1 MATRTITTR
10 IALDGERDFKA
21 QMAQVNGELRNLKSE
36 MTLVDATFKG
46 QANTTEALTAK
57 QKVLQGSVEQQREKV
72 RALTQA
78 VEDATQAY
86 GDNDK
91 RTDGYRQSLS
101 RALAEL
107 INLNRELEDNERYLD
122 EASKSADGC
131 AESIDEYGKAVKE
144 AGDADPL
151 SEIKKL
157 TEGFGNLKS
166 MLTGGAVVG
175 GIKAVGDA
183 IMGVVEDTAEYRKI
197 MGTLEISSE
206 RAGYTAQQTTDI
218 YRTLQSVLGDTQT
231 AATTTANLQAIGLAQ
246 EDLITVTNAA
256 IGAWATYGDSIPI
269 DGLSESINETIQ
281 AGQVTGTF
289 ADVLNWAGTSE
300 DDFNAKLEAANS
312 TTERANIVL
321 QELKSQGL
329 DQAGKAWQDTNE
341 DVVALNEA
349 TERWDSAMA
358 QLGETLT
365 PAAAAIKTFGADA
378 ILWLADAIQTVMD
391 KWEAFVAEMRDPANT
406 QDPAQITGGTWGGS
420 TTNLASIEDLR
431 RARGDDTW
439 QRKRR
444 GVNGTYAMGL
454 DRVPWDGFVAEL
466 HKDETVLT
474 ASEAAVWREL
484 QRRGS
489 QTQQGALTAQEYRGG
504 LAAAV
509 NAINSGRD
517 IGTGQELRITLVT
530 RDGRAMAE
538 WLIDDIRQLNKS
550 NPEVVSDF

>member
-10 IALDGERDFKA
+10 IALDGEKAFKD

-36 MTLVDATFKG
+36 MTLVDATFKD

-57 QKVLQGSVEQQREKV
+57 HKVLQGSVEQQRERV

-91 RTDGYRQSLS
+91 RTDGYRQSLN
-101 RALAEL
+101 RAKAEL
-107 INLNRELEDNERYLD
+107 INLNQELEDNERYLD
-122 EASKSADGC
+122 EARKSADGC
-131 AESIDEYGKAVKE
+131 AESIDEYGKAVR
-144 AGDADPL
+144 DADSNKDPL
-151 SEIKKL
+151 GNL
-157 TEGFGNLKS
+157 MAGFGNLKG
-166 MLTGGAVVG
+166 LLAGGAVVG

-183 IMGVVEDTAEYRKI
+183 IMSVVEDTAEYRKI

-206 RAGYTAQQTTDI
+206 RAGYSAQQTADI
-218 YRTLQSVLGDTQT
+218 YRTLQGVLGDTQT

-246 EDLITVTNAA
+246 EDLVTVTNAA

-281 AGQVTGTF
+281 AGKVTGTF

-300 DDFNAKLEAANS
+300 DDFNAKLEAANG

-329 DQAGKAWQDTNE
+329 DQAGKAWQDANE

-365 PAAAAIKTFGADA
+365 PAATAIKNFGADA
-378 ILWLADAIQTVMD
+378 ILWLADQIQAVIEWWNSLVSVMND
-391 KWEAFVAEMRDPANT
+391 PEKGQMVGMGAGAVGTGQRAGQSVAREMH
-406 QDPAQITGGTWGGS
+406 
-420 TTNLASIEDLR
+420 
-431 RARGDDTW
+431 GDEIMEY
-439 QRKRR
+439 KRR
-444 GVNGTYAMGL
+444 GLINGTYAMGL

-509 NAINSGRD
+509 NAINSGRE

>member
-10 IALDGERDFKA
+10 IAMDGEKAFKD

-36 MTLVDATFKG
+36 MGLVDATFKG
-46 QANTTEALTAK
+46 QANSAEALTAK
-57 QKVLQGSVEQQREKV
+57 HKVLQSTVEQQRERV
-72 RALTQA
+72 RALERA

-91 RTDGYRQSLS
+91 RTDGYRQSLN
-101 RALAEL
+101 RAKAEL
-107 INLNRELEDNERYLD
+107 ISLDRELQDNERYLD
-122 EASKSADGC
+122 EAAKSADGC
-131 AESIDEYGKAVKE
+131 AESIDEYGKAVR
-144 AGDADPL
+144 DADSNKDPL
-151 SEIKKL
+151 GNILGSL
-157 TEGFGNLKS
+157 GNLKG
-166 MLTGGAVVG
+166 MLAGGAVVG

-183 IMGVVEDTAEYRKI
+183 IMSVVEDTAEYRKI
-197 MGTLEISSE
+197 MGTLEVSSE
-206 RAGYTAQQTTDI
+206 RAGYTAQQTADI
-218 YRTLQSVLGDTQT
+218 YRTLQGVLGDTQT

-281 AGQVTGTF
+281 AGKVTGTF

-300 DDFNAKLEAANS
+300 DDFNAKLEAANG

-329 DQAGKAWQDTNE
+329 DQAGKAWQDANE
-341 DVVALNEA
+341 DVVSLNEA
-349 TERWDSAMA
+349 TERWDGAMA

-365 PAAAAIKTFGADA
+365 PAATAIKNFGADA
-378 ILWLADAIQTVMD
+378 ILWLADQIQAVIEWWNSLVSVMND
-391 KWEAFVAEMRDPANT
+391 PEKGQMVGMGAGAVGTGQRAGQSVAREMR
-406 QDPAQITGGTWGGS
+406 
-420 TTNLASIEDLR
+420 
-431 RARGDDTW
+431 GDEIMEY
-439 QRKRR
+439 KRR
-444 GVNGTYAMGL
+444 GLINGTYAMGL

-517 IGTGQELRITLVT
+517 TGAGQELRITLVT

>member
-36 MTLVDATFKG
+36 MALVDATFKG

-57 QKVLQGSVEQQREKV
+57 HKVLQGSVEQQREKV

-91 RTDGYRQSLS
+91 RTDGYRQSLN
-101 RALAEL
+101 RAKAEL
-107 INLNRELEDNERYLD
+107 ADLNRELQDNERYLD
-122 EASKSADGC
+122 EARKSADGC
-131 AESIDEYGKAVKE
+131 AESIDEYGKAVR
-144 AGDADPL
+144 DADSNKDPL
-151 SEIKKL
+151 GNL
-157 TEGFGNLKS
+157 MAGFGSLKGV
-166 MLTGGAVVG
+166 LTGGAVVG

-183 IMGVVEDTAEYRKI
+183 IMSVVEDTAEYRKI

-206 RAGYTAQQTTDI
+206 RAGYSAQQTADI
-218 YRTLQSVLGDTQT
+218 YRTLQGVLGDTQT

-281 AGQVTGTF
+281 AGKVTGTF

-300 DDFNAKLEAANS
+300 DDFNAKLEAANG

-329 DQAGKAWQDTNE
+329 DQAGKAWQDANE

-349 TERWDSAMA
+349 TERWDGAMA

-365 PAAAAIKTFGADA
+365 PAATAIKNFGADA
-378 ILWLADAIQTVMD
+378 ILWLADQIQAVIEWWNSLVSVMND
-391 KWEAFVAEMRDPANT
+391 PEKGQMVGMGAGAVGTGQRAGQSVAREMH
-406 QDPAQITGGTWGGS
+406 
-420 TTNLASIEDLR
+420 
-431 RARGDDTW
+431 GDEIMEY
-439 QRKRR
+439 KRR
-444 GVNGTYAMGL
+444 GLINGTYAMGL

>member
-10 IALDGERDFKA
+10 IALDGEKAFKD
-21 QMAQVNGELRNLKSE
+21 QMAQVNSELRNLKSE

-57 QKVLQGSVEQQREKV
+57 HKVLQGSVEQQREKV

-91 RTDGYRQSLS
+91 RTDGYRQSLN
-101 RALAEL
+101 RAKAEL
-107 INLNRELEDNERYLD
+107 ADLNRELQDNERYLD

-131 AESIDEYGKAVKE
+131 AESIDEYGKAVR
-144 AGDADPL
+144 DADSSKDPL
-151 SEIKKL
+151 GNL
-157 TEGFGNLKS
+157 MAGFGNLKG
-166 MLTGGAVVG
+166 MLAGGAVVG

-183 IMGVVEDTAEYRKI
+183 IMSVVEDTAEYRKI

-206 RAGYTAQQTTDI
+206 RAGYSAQQTADI
-218 YRTLQSVLGDTQT
+218 YRTLQGVLGDTQT

-246 EDLITVTNAA
+246 EDLVTITEAA

-281 AGQVTGTF
+281 AGKVTGTF

-300 DDFNAKLEAANS
+300 DDFNAKLEAANG

-329 DQAGKAWQDTNE
+329 DQAGKAWQDANE

-349 TERWDSAMA
+349 TERWDGAMA

-365 PAAAAIKTFGADA
+365 PAATAIKSFGADA
-378 ILWLADAIQTVMD
+378 ILWLADQIQTVFDWWNSLVSVMN
-391 KWEAFVAEMRDPANT
+391 DPEKGQVVGMGAGAAGT
-406 QDPAQITGGTWGGS
+406 AQRVGKGLSRQQI
-420 TTNLASIEDLR
+420 
-431 RARGDDTW
+431 GDETW

-454 DRVPWDGFVAEL
+454 ERVPWDGFVAEV
-466 HKDETVLT
+466 HKDEAILT

>member
-10 IALDGERDFKA
+10 IALDGEKAFKD

-57 QKVLQGSVEQQREKV
+57 HKVLRGSVEQQRERV

-91 RTDGYRQSLS
+91 RTDGYRQSLN
-101 RALAEL
+101 RAKAEL
-107 INLNRELEDNERYLD
+107 ADLNRELQDNERYLD
-122 EASKSADGC
+122 EARKSADGC
-131 AESIDEYGKAVKE
+131 AESIDGYGKSVR
-144 AGDADPL
+144 DADSNKDPL
-151 SEIKKL
+151 GNL
-157 TEGFGNLKS
+157 MAGFGNLKG
-166 MLTGGAVVG
+166 MLAGGAVVG

-183 IMGVVEDTAEYRKI
+183 IMSVVEDTAEYRKI

-206 RAGYTAQQTTDI
+206 RAGYSAQQTADI
-218 YRTLQSVLGDTQT
+218 YRTLQGVLGDTQT

-281 AGQVTGTF
+281 AGKVTGTF

-300 DDFNAKLEAANS
+300 DDFNAKLEAANG

-329 DQAGKAWQDTNE
+329 DQAGKAWQDANE

-349 TERWDSAMA
+349 TERWDGAMA

-365 PAAAAIKTFGADA
+365 PAATAIKNFGADA
-378 ILWLADAIQTVMD
+378 IIWLADQIQAVIEWWNSLVSVMND
-391 KWEAFVAEMRDPANT
+391 PEKGQMVGMGAGAVGTGQRAGQSVAREMR
-406 QDPAQITGGTWGGS
+406 
-420 TTNLASIEDLR
+420 
-431 RARGDDTW
+431 GDEIMEY
-439 QRKRR
+439 KRR
-444 GVNGTYAMGL
+444 GLINGTYAMGL

-517 IGTGQELRITLVT
+517 IGAGQELRITLVT

>member
-10 IALDGERDFKA
+10 IALDGEKAFKD

-57 QKVLQGSVEQQREKV
+57 HKVLRGSVEQQRERV

-91 RTDGYRQSLS
+91 RTDGYRQSLN
-101 RALAEL
+101 RAKAEL

-122 EASKSADGC
+122 EARKSADGC
-131 AESIDEYGKAVKE
+131 AESIDEYGKAVR
-144 AGDADPL
+144 DADSNKDPL
-151 SEIKKL
+151 GNL
-157 TEGFGNLKS
+157 MAGFGNLKG
-166 MLTGGAVVG
+166 LLAGGAVVG

-183 IMGVVEDTAEYRKI
+183 IMSVVEDTAEYRKI

-206 RAGYTAQQTTDI
+206 RAGYSAQQTADI
-218 YRTLQSVLGDTQT
+218 YRTLQGVLGDTQT

-246 EDLITVTNAA
+246 EDLVTITEAA

-281 AGQVTGTF
+281 AGKVTGTF

-300 DDFNAKLEAANS
+300 DDFNVKLEAANG

-329 DQAGKAWQDTNE
+329 DQAGKAWQDANE

-349 TERWDSAMA
+349 TERWDGAMA

-365 PAAAAIKTFGADA
+365 PAAAAIKNFGADA
-378 ILWLADAIQTVMD
+378 ILWLADQLQAVFEWWERLMTVMNNPE
-391 KWEAFVAEMRDPANT
+391 KGQVVGMGAGAAGT
-406 QDPAQITGGTWGGS
+406 AQRVGEGLSRQQI
-420 TTNLASIEDLR
+420 
-431 RARGDDTW
+431 GDETW

-484 QRRGS
+484 QRRGG

-517 IGTGQELRITLVT
+517 TGTGQELRITLVT

>member
-10 IALDGERDFKA
+10 IALDGEKAFKD
-21 QMAQVNGELRNLKSE
+21 QMAQVNSELRNLKSE
-36 MTLVDATFKG
+36 MTLVDATFRG

-57 QKVLQGSVEQQREKV
+57 HKVLQGSVEQQREKV

-91 RTDGYRQSLS
+91 RTDGYRQSLN
-101 RALAEL
+101 RAKAEL
-107 INLNRELEDNERYLD
+107 ANLNRELEDNERYLD
-122 EASKSADGC
+122 EARKSADGC
-131 AESIDEYGKAVKE
+131 AESIDEYGKAVR
-144 AGDADPL
+144 DADSEKDPMGNILGGL
-151 SEIKKL
+151 SS
-157 TEGFGNLKS
+157 LKGV
-166 MLTGGAVVG
+166 LAGGAVVG

-183 IMGVVEDTAEYRKI
+183 IMSVVEDTAEYRKI

-206 RAGYTAQQTTDI
+206 RAGYSAQQTADI
-218 YRTLQSVLGDTQT
+218 YRTLQGVLGDTQT

-246 EDLITVTNAA
+246 EDLVTVTNAA

-281 AGQVTGTF
+281 AGKVTGTF

-300 DDFNAKLEAANS
+300 DDFNAKLEAANG

-329 DQAGKAWQDTNE
+329 DQAGKAWQDANE

-349 TERWDSAMA
+349 TERWDGAMA

-365 PAAAAIKTFGADA
+365 PAATAIKNFGADA
-378 ILWLADAIQTVMD
+378 ILWLADQIQAVIEWWNSLVSVMND
-391 KWEAFVAEMRDPANT
+391 PEKGQMVGMGAGAVGTGQRAGQSVAREMHGNE
-406 QDPAQITGGTWGGS
+406 IM
-420 TTNLASIEDLR
+420 EY
-431 RARGDDTW
+431 
-439 QRKRR
+439 KRR
-444 GVNGTYAMGL
+444 GLINGTYAMGL

>member
-1 MATRTITTR
+1 MATRKITTR
-10 IALDGERDFKA
+10 IALDGEKAFKD

-57 QKVLQGSVEQQREKV
+57 HKVLRGSVEQQRERV

-91 RTDGYRQSLS
+91 RTDGYRQSLN
-101 RALAEL
+101 RAKAEL

-122 EASKSADGC
+122 EARKSADGC
-131 AESIDEYGKAVKE
+131 AESIDEYGTAVR
-144 AGDADPL
+144 DADSNKDPL
-151 SEIKKL
+151 GNL
-157 TEGFGNLKS
+157 MAGFGNLKG
-166 MLTGGAVVG
+166 LLAGGAVVG

-183 IMGVVEDTAEYRKI
+183 IMSVVEDTAEYRKI

-206 RAGYTAQQTTDI
+206 RAGYSAQQTADI
-218 YRTLQSVLGDTQT
+218 YRTLQGVLGDTQT

-281 AGQVTGTF
+281 AGKVTGTF

-300 DDFNAKLEAANS
+300 DDFNAKLEDANG

-329 DQAGKAWQDTNE
+329 DQAGKAWQDANE

-349 TERWDSAMA
+349 TERWDGAMA

-365 PAAAAIKTFGADA
+365 PAAAAIKNFGADA
-378 ILWLADAIQTVMD
+378 ILWLADQLQVVFEWWERLVTVMN
-391 KWEAFVAEMRDPANT
+391 DPEKGQVVGMGAGAAGT
-406 QDPAQITGGTWGGS
+406 AQRVGEGLSRQQIGDETWH
-420 TTNLASIEDLR
+420 
-431 RARGDDTW
+431 
-439 QRKRR
+439 RKRR

-484 QRRGS
+484 QRRGG
-489 QTQQGALTAQEYRGG
+489 QTQHGALTAQEYRGG

-517 IGTGQELRITLVT
+517 TGTGQELRITLVT

-538 WLIDDIRQLNKS
+538 WLIDDIRRLNKS

>member
-10 IALDGERDFKA
+10 IALDGEKAFKD
-21 QMAQVNGELRNLKSE
+21 QMARVNGELRNLKSE

-57 QKVLQGSVEQQREKV
+57 HKVLQGSVEQQKEKV
-72 RALTQA
+72 RALRQA

-91 RTDGYRQSLS
+91 RTDGYRQSLN
-101 RALAEL
+101 RAKAEL
-107 INLNRELEDNERYLD
+107 ADLNRELQDNERYLD

-131 AESIDEYGKAVKE
+131 AESIDEYGKAVR
-144 AGDADPL
+144 DADSNKDPL
-151 SEIKKL
+151 GNILGSL
-157 TEGFGNLKS
+157 GNLKG
-166 MLTGGAVVG
+166 MLAGGAVVG

-183 IMGVVEDTAEYRKI
+183 IVSVVEDTAEYRKI

-206 RAGYTAQQTTDI
+206 RAGYSAQQTADI
-218 YRTLQSVLGDTQT
+218 YRTLQGVLGDTQT

-246 EDLITVTNAA
+246 EDLVTVTNAA

-281 AGQVTGTF
+281 AGKVTGTF

-300 DDFNAKLEAANS
+300 DDFNAKLEAANG

-329 DQAGKAWQDTNE
+329 DQAGKAWQDANE

-349 TERWDSAMA
+349 TERWDGAMA

-365 PAAAAIKTFGADA
+365 PAATAIKNFGADA
-378 ILWLADAIQTVMD
+378 ILWLADQIQAVIEWWNSLVSVMND
-391 KWEAFVAEMRDPANT
+391 PEKGQMVGMGAGAVGTGQRAGQSVAREMH
-406 QDPAQITGGTWGGS
+406 
-420 TTNLASIEDLR
+420 
-431 RARGDDTW
+431 GDEIMEY
-439 QRKRR
+439 KRR
-444 GVNGTYAMGL
+444 GLINGTYAMGL

-509 NAINSGRD
+509 NAINSGRE

>member
-57 QKVLQGSVEQQREKV
+57 HKVLQGSVEQQSERV

-91 RTDGYRQSLS
+91 RTDGYRQSLN
-101 RALAEL
+101 RAKAEL
-107 INLNRELEDNERYLD
+107 ADLNRELQDNERYLD

-131 AESIDEYGKAVKE
+131 AESIDEYGKAVR
-144 AGDADPL
+144 DADRNKDPL
-151 SEIKKL
+151 GNL
-157 TEGFGNLKS
+157 MAGFGNLKG
-166 MLTGGAVVG
+166 MLAGGAVVG

-183 IMGVVEDTAEYRKI
+183 IMSVVEDTAEYRKI

-206 RAGYTAQQTTDI
+206 RAGYSAQQTADI
-218 YRTLQSVLGDTQT
+218 YRTLQGVLGDTQT

-246 EDLITVTNAA
+246 EDLVTITEAA

-281 AGQVTGTF
+281 AGKVTGTF

-300 DDFNAKLEAANS
+300 DDFNAKLEAANG

-329 DQAGKAWQDTNE
+329 DQAGKAWQDANE

-349 TERWDSAMA
+349 TERWDGAMA

-365 PAAAAIKTFGADA
+365 PAAADIKNFGADS
-378 ILWLADAIQTVMD
+378 ILWLADQIQAVIEWWNSLVSVMND
-391 KWEAFVAEMRDPANT
+391 PEKGQMVGMGAGAVGTGQRAGQSVAREMR
-406 QDPAQITGGTWGGS
+406 
-420 TTNLASIEDLR
+420 
-431 RARGDDTW
+431 GDEIMEY
-439 QRKRR
+439 KRR
-444 GVNGTYAMGL
+444 GLINGTYAMGL

>member
-10 IALDGERDFKA
+10 IALDGEKAFKD

-46 QANTTEALTAK
+46 QANTTEALAAK
-57 QKVLQGSVEQQREKV
+57 HKVLRGSVEQQRERV

-91 RTDGYRQSLS
+91 RTDGYRQSLN
-101 RALAEL
+101 RAKAEL

-122 EASKSADGC
+122 EARKSADGC
-131 AESIDEYGKAVKE
+131 AESIDEYGKAVR
-144 AGDADPL
+144 DADSNKDPL
-151 SEIKKL
+151 GNL
-157 TEGFGNLKS
+157 MAGFGNLKG
-166 MLTGGAVVG
+166 LLAGGAVVG

-183 IMGVVEDTAEYRKI
+183 IMSVVEDTAEYRKI

-206 RAGYTAQQTTDI
+206 RAGYSAQQTADI
-218 YRTLQSVLGDTQT
+218 YRTLQGVLGDTQT

-246 EDLITVTNAA
+246 EDLVTVTNAA

-281 AGQVTGTF
+281 AGKVTGTF

-300 DDFNAKLEAANS
+300 DDFNAKLEAANG

-329 DQAGKAWQDTNE
+329 DQAGKAWQDANE

-349 TERWDSAMA
+349 TERWDGAMA

-365 PAAAAIKTFGADA
+365 PAAAAIKSFGADA
-378 ILWLADAIQTVMD
+378 ILWLADQLQAVFEWWERLVTVMN
-391 KWEAFVAEMRDPANT
+391 DPEKGQVVGMGAGAAGT
-406 QDPAQITGGTWGGS
+406 GQRVGEGLSRQQI
-420 TTNLASIEDLR
+420 
-431 RARGDDTW
+431 GDETW

-484 QRRGS
+484 QRRGG

-517 IGTGQELRITLVT
+517 TGTGQELRITLVT

>member
-10 IALDGERDFKA
+10 IALDGEKAFKD

-57 QKVLQGSVEQQREKV
+57 HKVLRGSVEQQRERV

-91 RTDGYRQSLS
+91 RTDGYRQSLN
-101 RALAEL
+101 RAKAEL

-122 EASKSADGC
+122 EARKSADGC
-131 AESIDEYGKAVKE
+131 AESIDEYGKAVR
-144 AGDADPL
+144 DADSNKDPL
-151 SEIKKL
+151 GNL
-157 TEGFGNLKS
+157 MAGFGSLKGV
-166 MLTGGAVVG
+166 LAGGAVVG

-183 IMGVVEDTAEYRKI
+183 IMSVVEDTAEYRKI

-206 RAGYTAQQTTDI
+206 RAGYSAQQTADI
-218 YRTLQSVLGDTQT
+218 YRTLQGVLGDTQT

-246 EDLITVTNAA
+246 EDLVTITEAA

-281 AGQVTGTF
+281 AGKVTGTF

-300 DDFNAKLEAANS
+300 DDFNAKLEAANG

-329 DQAGKAWQDTNE
+329 DQAGKAWQDANE
-341 DVVALNEA
+341 DVVALNKA
-349 TERWDSAMA
+349 TERWDGAMA

-365 PAAAAIKTFGADA
+365 PAAAAIKSFGADA
-378 ILWLADAIQTVMD
+378 ILWLADQIQAVFEWWERLVTVMN
-391 KWEAFVAEMRDPANT
+391 DPEKGQVVGMGAGAAGT
-406 QDPAQITGGTWGGS
+406 GQRVGGGLSRQQI
-420 TTNLASIEDLR
+420 
-431 RARGDDTW
+431 GDETW

-484 QRRGS
+484 QRRGG

-517 IGTGQELRITLVT
+517 TGTGQELRITLVT

>member
-10 IALDGERDFKA
+10 LELGGEKEFKR

-57 QKVLQGSVEQQREKV
+57 HKVLQGSVEQQREKV
-72 RALTQA
+72 RALRQA
-78 VEDATQAY
+78 LEDATQAY

-91 RTDGYRQSLS
+91 RTDGYRQSLN

-107 INLNRELEDNERYLD
+107 VNFNRELQDNERYLD
-122 EASKSADGC
+122 EARKSADGC
-131 AESIDEYGKAVKE
+131 AESIDGYGKAVR
-144 AGDADPL
+144 DADSSKDPL
-151 SEIKKL
+151 GNL
-157 TEGFGNLKS
+157 MAGFGNLKG
-166 MLTGGAVVG
+166 MLAGGAVVG

-183 IMGVVEDTAEYRKI
+183 IMSVVEDTAEYRKI

-206 RAGYTAQQTTDI
+206 RAGYSAQQTADI
-218 YRTLQSVLGDTQT
+218 YRTLQGVLGDTQT

-246 EDLITVTNAA
+246 EDLVTVTNAA

-281 AGQVTGTF
+281 AGKVTGTF

-300 DDFNAKLEAANS
+300 DDFNAKLEAANG

-329 DQAGKAWQDTNE
+329 DQAGKAWQDANE

-349 TERWDSAMA
+349 TERWDGAMA

-365 PAAAAIKTFGADA
+365 PAATAIKNFGADA
-378 ILWLADAIQTVMD
+378 ILWLADQIQAVIEWWNSLVSVMND
-391 KWEAFVAEMRDPANT
+391 PEKGQMVGMGAGAVGTGQRAGQSVAREMH
-406 QDPAQITGGTWGGS
+406 
-420 TTNLASIEDLR
+420 
-431 RARGDDTW
+431 GDEIMEY
-439 QRKRR
+439 KRR
-444 GVNGTYAMGL
+444 GLINGTYAMGL

-509 NAINSGRD
+509 NAINSGRE

>member
-10 IALDGERDFKA
+10 IALDGEKAFKN

-36 MTLVDATFKG
+36 MTLADATFKG
-46 QANTTEALTAK
+46 QANTTKALTDK
-57 QKVLQGSVEQQREKV
+57 HKVLQGSVEQQREKV

-91 RTDGYRQSLS
+91 RTDGYRQSLN
-101 RALAEL
+101 RAKAEL

-122 EASKSADGC
+122 EARKSADGC
-131 AESIDEYGKAVKE
+131 AESIDEYGKAVQ
-144 AGDADPL
+144 DADSNKDPL
-151 SEIKKL
+151 GNL
-157 TEGFGNLKS
+157 MAGFGNLKG
-166 MLTGGAVVG
+166 LLAGGAVVG

-183 IMGVVEDTAEYRKI
+183 IMSVVEDTAEYRKI

-206 RAGYTAQQTTDI
+206 RAGYSAQQTADI
-218 YRTLQSVLGDTQT
+218 YRTLQGVLGDTQT

-246 EDLITVTNAA
+246 EDLVTVTNAA

-281 AGQVTGTF
+281 AGKVTGTF

-300 DDFNAKLEAANS
+300 DDFNAKLEAANG

-329 DQAGKAWQDTNE
+329 DQAGKAWQDANE

-349 TERWDSAMA
+349 TERWDGAMA

-365 PAAAAIKTFGADA
+365 PAATAIKSFGADA
-378 ILWLADAIQTVMD
+378 ILWLADAIETVVD
-391 KWEAFVAEMRDPANT
+391 KWRNFVEEMKDPANT
-406 QDPAQITGGTWGGS
+406 QDPGGITGGTWGGS
-420 TTNLASIEDLR
+420 TSNIVSIEELQ
-431 RARGDDTW
+431 RGNETW
-439 QRKRR
+439 QRKKRK

-454 DRVPWDGFVAEL
+454 ERVPWDGFTAEL
-466 HKDETVLT
+466 HKDEAVLT

-517 IGTGQELRITLVT
+517 TGTGHELRITLVT

>member
-36 MTLVDATFKG
+36 MTLVDATFRG

-57 QKVLQGSVEQQREKV
+57 HKVLRGSVEQQRERV

-91 RTDGYRQSLS
+91 RTDGYRQSLN
-101 RALAEL
+101 RAKAEL
-107 INLNRELEDNERYLD
+107 ADLNRELQDNERYLD
-122 EASKSADGC
+122 EAGKSADGC
-131 AESIDEYGKAVKE
+131 AESIDEYGKAVR
-144 AGDADPL
+144 DADGGKDPL
-151 SEIKKL
+151 GNL
-157 TEGFGNLKS
+157 MAGFGNLKGV
-166 MLTGGAVVG
+166 LAGGAVVG

-183 IMGVVEDTAEYRKI
+183 IMSVVEDTAEYRKI

-206 RAGYTAQQTTDI
+206 RAGYSAQQTADI
-218 YRTLQSVLGDTQT
+218 YRTLQGVLGDTQT
-231 AATTTANLQAIGLAQ
+231 AATTTANLQAIGLSQ

-281 AGQVTGTF
+281 AGKVTGTF

-300 DDFNAKLEAANS
+300 DDFNAKLEAANG

-329 DQAGKAWQDTNE
+329 DQAGKAWQDANE

-349 TERWDSAMA
+349 TERWDGAMA

-365 PAAAAIKTFGADA
+365 PAATAIKNFGADA
-378 ILWLADAIQTVMD
+378 IIWLADQIQAVIEWWNSLVSVMN
-391 KWEAFVAEMRDPANT
+391 DPEKGQMVGMGAGAAGT
-406 QDPAQITGGTWGGS
+406 AQRVGEGLSRQQI
-420 TTNLASIEDLR
+420 
-431 RARGDDTW
+431 GDETW

-454 DRVPWDGFVAEL
+454 ERVPWDGFVAEV
-466 HKDETVLT
+466 HKDEAILT

>member
-57 QKVLQGSVEQQREKV
+57 HKVLQGSVEQQREKV
-72 RALTQA
+72 RALRQA
-78 VEDATQAY
+78 LEDATQAY

-131 AESIDEYGKAVKE
+131 AESIDEYGKAVR
-144 AGDADPL
+144 DADSNKDPL
-151 SEIKKL
+151 GNL
-157 TEGFGNLKS
+157 MAGFGNLKG
-166 MLTGGAVVG
+166 MLAGGAVVG

-183 IMGVVEDTAEYRKI
+183 IMSVVEDTAEYRKI

-206 RAGYTAQQTTDI
+206 RAGYSAQQTADI
-218 YRTLQSVLGDTQT
+218 YRTLQGVLGDTQT

-281 AGQVTGTF
+281 AGKVTGTF

-300 DDFNAKLEAANS
+300 DDFNAKLEAANG

-329 DQAGKAWQDTNE
+329 DQAGKAWQDANE

-365 PAAAAIKTFGADA
+365 PAATAIKSFGADA

-391 KWEAFVAEMRDPANT
+391 KWEAFVAEMKNPANT
-406 QDPAQITGGTWGGS
+406 QDPGSITGGTWGGS
-420 TTNLASIEDLR
+420 TTNLPSIEELR
-431 RARGDDTW
+431 RGNETW

-484 QRRGS
+484 QRRGG

-517 IGTGQELRITLVT
+517 IGNGQELRITLVT

>member
-21 QMAQVNGELRNLKSE
+21 QMAQVNGELRNLKGE

-57 QKVLQGSVEQQREKV
+57 HKVLQGSVEQQREKV

-131 AESIDEYGKAVKE
+131 AESIDEYGKAVR
-144 AGDADPL
+144 DADSNKDPL
-151 SEIKKL
+151 GNL
-157 TEGFGNLKS
+157 MAGFGSLKGV
-166 MLTGGAVVG
+166 LTGGAVVG

-183 IMGVVEDTAEYRKI
+183 IMSVVEDTAEYRKI

-206 RAGYTAQQTTDI
+206 RAGYSAQQTADI
-218 YRTLQSVLGDTQT
+218 YRTLQGVLGDTQT

-281 AGQVTGTF
+281 AGKVTGTF

-300 DDFNAKLEAANS
+300 DDFNAKLEAANG

-329 DQAGKAWQDTNE
+329 DQAGKAWQDANE

-349 TERWDSAMA
+349 TERWDGAMA

-365 PAAAAIKTFGADA
+365 PAATAIKNFGADA
-378 ILWLADAIQTVMD
+378 ILWLADQIQAVIEWWNSLVSVMND
-391 KWEAFVAEMRDPANT
+391 PEKGQMVGMGAGAVGTGQRAGQSVAREMR
-406 QDPAQITGGTWGGS
+406 
-420 TTNLASIEDLR
+420 
-431 RARGDDTW
+431 GDEIMEY
-439 QRKRR
+439 KRR
-444 GVNGTYAMGL
+444 GLINGTYAMGL

-474 ASEAAVWREL
+474 SSEAAVWREL

>member
-10 IALDGERDFKA
+10 IALDGEKAFKD

-57 QKVLQGSVEQQREKV
+57 HKVLQGSVDQQREKV

-91 RTDGYRQSLS
+91 RTDGYRQSLN
-101 RALAEL
+101 RAKAEL
-107 INLNRELEDNERYLD
+107 ANLNRELQDNERYLD
-122 EASKSADGC
+122 DASKSADGC
-131 AESIDEYGKAVKE
+131 AESIDEYGKAVR
-144 AGDADPL
+144 DADSSKDPL
-151 SEIKKL
+151 GNL
-157 TEGFGNLKS
+157 MAGFGNLKG
-166 MLTGGAVVG
+166 MLAGGAVVG

-183 IMGVVEDTAEYRKI
+183 ILGVVEDTAEYRKI

-206 RAGYTAQQTTDI
+206 RAGYSAQQTANI
-218 YRTLQSVLGDTQT
+218 YRTLQGVLGDTQT

-246 EDLITVTNAA
+246 EDLVTITEAA

-281 AGQVTGTF
+281 AGKVTGTF

-300 DDFNAKLEAANS
+300 DDFNAKLEAANG

-329 DQAGKAWQDTNE
+329 DQAGKAWQDANE
-341 DVVALNEA
+341 DVVSLNEA
-349 TERWDSAMA
+349 TERWDGAMA

-365 PAAAAIKTFGADA
+365 PAATAIKNFGADA
-378 ILWLADAIQTVMD
+378 ILWLADQIQAVIEWWNSLVSVMND
-391 KWEAFVAEMRDPANT
+391 PEKGQMVGMGAGAVGTGQRAGQSVAREMR
-406 QDPAQITGGTWGGS
+406 
-420 TTNLASIEDLR
+420 
-431 RARGDDTW
+431 GDEIMEY
-439 QRKRR
+439 KRR
-444 GVNGTYAMGL
+444 GLINGTYAMGL

>member
-57 QKVLQGSVEQQREKV
+57 HKVLQGSVEQQREKV

-107 INLNRELEDNERYLD
+107 IDLNRELEDNERYLD

-131 AESIDEYGKAVKE
+131 AESIDGYGKAVR
-144 AGDADPL
+144 DADSNKDPL
-151 SEIKKL
+151 GNL
-157 TEGFGNLKS
+157 MAGFGNLKG
-166 MLTGGAVVG
+166 MLAGGAVVG

-183 IMGVVEDTAEYRKI
+183 IMSVVEDTAEYRKI

-206 RAGYTAQQTTDI
+206 RAGYSAQQTADI
-218 YRTLQSVLGDTQT
+218 YRTLQGVLGDTQT

-281 AGQVTGTF
+281 AGKVTGTF

-300 DDFNAKLEAANS
+300 DDFNAKLEAANG

-329 DQAGKAWQDTNE
+329 DQAGKAWQDANE

-349 TERWDSAMA
+349 TERWDGAMA

-365 PAAAAIKTFGADA
+365 PAATAIKNFGADA
-378 ILWLADAIQTVMD
+378 IIWLADQIQAVIEWWNSLVSVMND
-391 KWEAFVAEMRDPANT
+391 PEKGQMVGMGAGAVGTGQRAGQSVAREMR
-406 QDPAQITGGTWGGS
+406 
-420 TTNLASIEDLR
+420 
-431 RARGDDTW
+431 GDEIMEY
-439 QRKRR
+439 KRR
-444 GVNGTYAMGL
+444 GLINGTYAMGL

>member
-36 MTLVDATFKG
+36 MTMVDATFKG

-57 QKVLQGSVEQQREKV
+57 HKVLQGSVEQQREKV

-91 RTDGYRQSLS
+91 RTDGYRQSLN
-101 RALAEL
+101 RAKAEL
-107 INLNRELEDNERYLD
+107 ADLNRELQDNERYLD
-122 EASKSADGC
+122 DASKSADGC
-131 AESIDEYGKAVKE
+131 AESIDEYGKAVR
-144 AGDADPL
+144 DADSNKDPL
-151 SEIKKL
+151 GNL
-157 TEGFGNLKS
+157 MAGFGNLKG
-166 MLTGGAVVG
+166 MLAGGAVVG

-183 IMGVVEDTAEYRKI
+183 IMSVVEDTAEYRKI

-206 RAGYTAQQTTDI
+206 RAGYSAQQTADI
-218 YRTLQSVLGDTQT
+218 YRTLQGVLGDTQT

-246 EDLITVTNAA
+246 EDLVTVTNAA

-281 AGQVTGTF
+281 AGKVTGTF

-300 DDFNAKLEAANS
+300 DDFNAKLEAANG

-329 DQAGKAWQDTNE
+329 DQAGKAWQDANE

-349 TERWDSAMA
+349 TERWDGAMA

-365 PAAAAIKTFGADA
+365 PAATAIKNFGADA
-378 ILWLADAIQTVMD
+378 IIWLADQIQAVIEWWNSLVSVMND
-391 KWEAFVAEMRDPANT
+391 PEKGQMVGMGAGAVGTGQRAGQSVAREMH
-406 QDPAQITGGTWGGS
+406 
-420 TTNLASIEDLR
+420 
-431 RARGDDTW
+431 GDEIMEY
-439 QRKRR
+439 KRR
-444 GVNGTYAMGL
+444 GLINGTYAMGL

>member
-10 IALDGERDFKA
+10 IALDGEKAFKD

-57 QKVLQGSVEQQREKV
+57 HKVLQGSVEQQRERV

-91 RTDGYRQSLS
+91 RTDGYRQSLN
-101 RALAEL
+101 RAKAEL

-122 EASKSADGC
+122 EARKSADGC
-131 AESIDEYGKAVKE
+131 AESIDEYGTAVR
-144 AGDADPL
+144 DADSNKDPL
-151 SEIKKL
+151 GNL
-157 TEGFGNLKS
+157 MAGFGNLKG
-166 MLTGGAVVG
+166 LLAGGAVVG

-183 IMGVVEDTAEYRKI
+183 IMSVVEDTAEYRKI

-206 RAGYTAQQTTDI
+206 RAGYSAQQTADI
-218 YRTLQSVLGDTQT
+218 YRTLQGVLGDTQT

-281 AGQVTGTF
+281 AGKVTGTF

-300 DDFNAKLEAANS
+300 DDFNAKLEAANG

-329 DQAGKAWQDTNE
+329 DQAGKAWQDANE
-341 DVVALNEA
+341 DVVALNKA
-349 TERWDSAMA
+349 TERWDGAMA

-365 PAAAAIKTFGADA
+365 PAAAAIKSFGADA
-378 ILWLADAIQTVMD
+378 ILWLADQIQAVFEWWERLVTVMN
-391 KWEAFVAEMRDPANT
+391 DPEKGQVVGMGAGAAGT
-406 QDPAQITGGTWGGS
+406 GQRVGEGLSRQQI
-420 TTNLASIEDLR
+420 
-431 RARGDDTW
+431 GDETW

-484 QRRGS
+484 QRRGG

-517 IGTGQELRITLVT
+517 TGTGQELRITLVT

>member
-36 MTLVDATFKG
+36 MALVDATFKG
-46 QANTTEALTAK
+46 QANATEALAAK
-57 QKVLQGSVEQQREKV
+57 HKVLQGSVEQQREKV

-91 RTDGYRQSLS
+91 RTDGYRQSLN
-101 RALAEL
+101 RAKAEL
-107 INLNRELEDNERYLD
+107 ADLNRELQDNERYLD
-122 EASKSADGC
+122 EARKSADGC
-131 AESIDEYGKAVKE
+131 ADSIDEYGKAVR
-144 AGDADPL
+144 DADGGKDPMGNILGGL
-151 SEIKKL
+151 SS
-157 TEGFGNLKS
+157 LKGV
-166 MLTGGAVVG
+166 LAGGAVVG

-183 IMGVVEDTAEYRKI
+183 IMSVVEDTAEYRKI

-206 RAGYTAQQTTDI
+206 RAGYSAQQTADI
-218 YRTLQSVLGDTQT
+218 YRTLQGVLGDTQT

-246 EDLITVTNAA
+246 EDLVTVTNAA

-281 AGQVTGTF
+281 AGKVTGTF

-300 DDFNAKLEAANS
+300 DDFNAKLEAANG

-329 DQAGKAWQDTNE
+329 DQAGKAWQDANE

-349 TERWDSAMA
+349 TERWDGAMA
-358 QLGETLT
+358 QLGDTLT
-365 PAAAAIKTFGADA
+365 PAATAIKNFGADA
-378 ILWLADAIQTVMD
+378 IIWLADQIQAVIEWWNSLVSVMND
-391 KWEAFVAEMRDPANT
+391 PEKGQMVGMGAGAVGTGQRAGQSVAREMH
-406 QDPAQITGGTWGGS
+406 
-420 TTNLASIEDLR
+420 
-431 RARGDDTW
+431 GDEIMEY
-439 QRKRR
+439 KRR
-444 GVNGTYAMGL
+444 GLINGTYAMGL

>member
-10 IALDGERDFKA
+10 IALDGEKVFKD
-21 QMAQVNGELRNLKSE
+21 QMAQVNSELRNLKSE
-36 MTLVDATFKG
+36 MTLVDATFRG

-57 QKVLQGSVEQQREKV
+57 HKVLQGSVEQQREKV

-91 RTDGYRQSLS
+91 RTDGYRQSLN
-101 RALAEL
+101 RAKAEL
-107 INLNRELEDNERYLD
+107 ANLNRELEDNERYLD
-122 EASKSADGC
+122 EARKSADGC
-131 AESIDEYGKAVKE
+131 AESIDEYGKAVR
-144 AGDADPL
+144 DADSNKDPMGNILGGL
-151 SEIKKL
+151 SS
-157 TEGFGNLKS
+157 LKGV
-166 MLTGGAVVG
+166 LAGGAVVG

-183 IMGVVEDTAEYRKI
+183 IMSVVEDTAEYRKI

-206 RAGYTAQQTTDI
+206 RAGYSAQQTADI
-218 YRTLQSVLGDTQT
+218 YRTLQGVLGDTQT

-246 EDLITVTNAA
+246 EDLVTVTNAA

-281 AGQVTGTF
+281 AGKVTGTF

-300 DDFNAKLEAANS
+300 DDFNAKLEAANG

-329 DQAGKAWQDTNE
+329 DQAGKAWQDANE

-349 TERWDSAMA
+349 TERWDGAMA

-365 PAAAAIKTFGADA
+365 PAATAIKNFGADA
-378 ILWLADAIQTVMD
+378 ILWLADQIQAVIEWWNSLVSVMND
-391 KWEAFVAEMRDPANT
+391 PEKGQMVGMGAGAVGTGQRAGQSVAREMH
-406 QDPAQITGGTWGGS
+406 
-420 TTNLASIEDLR
+420 
-431 RARGDDTW
+431 GDEIMEY
-439 QRKRR
+439 KRR
-444 GVNGTYAMGL
+444 GLINGTYAMGL

-509 NAINSGRD
+509 NAINSGRE

>member
-10 IALDGERDFKA
+10 IALDGEKAFKD
-21 QMAQVNGELRNLKSE
+21 QMAQVNSELRNLKSE

-46 QANTTEALTAK
+46 HVNTTEALTAK
-57 QKVLQGSVEQQREKV
+57 HKVLQGSVEQQRERV

-91 RTDGYRQSLS
+91 RTDGYRQSLN
-101 RALAEL
+101 RAKAEL
-107 INLNRELEDNERYLD
+107 ADLNRELQDNERYLD

-131 AESIDEYGKAVKE
+131 AESIDEYGKAVR
-144 AGDADPL
+144 DADSSKDPL
-151 SEIKKL
+151 GNL
-157 TEGFGNLKS
+157 MAGFGNLKG
-166 MLTGGAVVG
+166 MLAGGAVVG

-183 IMGVVEDTAEYRKI
+183 IMSVVEDTAEYRKI

-206 RAGYTAQQTTDI
+206 RAGYSAQQTADI
-218 YRTLQSVLGDTQT
+218 YRTLQGVLGDTQT

-246 EDLITVTNAA
+246 EDLVTVTNAA

-281 AGQVTGTF
+281 AGKVTGTF

-300 DDFNAKLEAANS
+300 DDFNAKLEAANG

-329 DQAGKAWQDTNE
+329 DQAGKAWQDANE
-341 DVVALNEA
+341 DVVSLNEA
-349 TERWDSAMA
+349 TERWDGAMA

-365 PAAAAIKTFGADA
+365 PAATAIKNFGADA
-378 ILWLADAIQTVMD
+378 ILWLADQIQAVIEWWNSLVSVMND
-391 KWEAFVAEMRDPANT
+391 PEKGQMVGMGAGAVGTGQRAGQSVAREMH
-406 QDPAQITGGTWGGS
+406 
-420 TTNLASIEDLR
+420 
-431 RARGDDTW
+431 GDEIMEY
-439 QRKRR
+439 KRR
-444 GVNGTYAMGL
+444 GLINGTYAMGL

>member
-10 IALDGERDFKA
+10 IALDGEKAFKD

-57 QKVLQGSVEQQREKV
+57 HKVLQGSVEQQREKV

-91 RTDGYRQSLS
+91 RTDGYRQSLN
-101 RALAEL
+101 RAKAEL
-107 INLNRELEDNERYLD
+107 ADLNRELQDNERYLD

-131 AESIDEYGKAVKE
+131 AESIDEYGKAVR
-144 AGDADPL
+144 DADSSKDPL
-151 SEIKKL
+151 GNL
-157 TEGFGNLKS
+157 MAGFGNLKG
-166 MLTGGAVVG
+166 LLAGGAVVG

-183 IMGVVEDTAEYRKI
+183 IMSVVEDTAEYRKI

-206 RAGYTAQQTTDI
+206 RAGYSAQQTADI
-218 YRTLQSVLGDTQT
+218 YRTLQGVLGDTQT

-246 EDLITVTNAA
+246 EDLVTVTNAA

-281 AGQVTGTF
+281 AGKVTGTF

-300 DDFNAKLEAANS
+300 DDFNAKLEAANG

-329 DQAGKAWQDTNE
+329 DQAGKAWQDANE

-349 TERWDSAMA
+349 TERWDGAMA

-365 PAAAAIKTFGADA
+365 PAATAIKSFGADA
-378 ILWLADAIQTVMD
+378 IIWLADQIQAVIEWWNSLVSVMND
-391 KWEAFVAEMRDPANT
+391 PEKGQMVGMGAGAVGTGQRAGQSVAREMR
-406 QDPAQITGGTWGGS
+406 
-420 TTNLASIEDLR
+420 
-431 RARGDDTW
+431 GDEIMEY
-439 QRKRR
+439 KRR
-444 GVNGTYAMGL
+444 GLINGTYAMGL

>member
-10 IALDGERDFKA
+10 IALDGEKAFKD
-21 QMAQVNGELRNLKSE
+21 QMARVNGELRNLKSE

-57 QKVLQGSVEQQREKV
+57 HKVLQGSVEQQRERV

-91 RTDGYRQSLS
+91 RTDGYRQSLN
-101 RALAEL
+101 RAKAEL
-107 INLNRELEDNERYLD
+107 ADLNRELQDNERYLD

-131 AESIDEYGKAVKE
+131 ADSIDEYGKAVR
-144 AGDADPL
+144 DADGGKDPMGNILGGL
-151 SEIKKL
+151 SS
-157 TEGFGNLKS
+157 LKGV
-166 MLTGGAVVG
+166 LAGGAVVG

-183 IMGVVEDTAEYRKI
+183 IMSVVEDTAEYRKI

-206 RAGYTAQQTTDI
+206 RAGYSAQQTADI
-218 YRTLQSVLGDTQT
+218 YRTLQGVLGDTQT

-246 EDLITVTNAA
+246 EDLVTITEAA

-281 AGQVTGTF
+281 AGKVTGTF

-300 DDFNAKLEAANS
+300 DDFNAKLEAANG

-329 DQAGKAWQDTNE
+329 DQAGKAWQDANE

-349 TERWDSAMA
+349 TERWDGAMA

-365 PAAAAIKTFGADA
+365 PAATAIKNFGADA
-378 ILWLADAIQTVMD
+378 IIWLADQIQAVIEWWNSLVSVMND
-391 KWEAFVAEMRDPANT
+391 PEKGQMVGMGAGAVGTGQRAGQSVAREMH
-406 QDPAQITGGTWGGS
+406 
-420 TTNLASIEDLR
+420 
-431 RARGDDTW
+431 GDEIMEY
-439 QRKRR
+439 KRR
-444 GVNGTYAMGL
+444 GLINGTYAMGL

>member
-10 IALDGERDFKA
+10 IALDGEKAFKD

-57 QKVLQGSVEQQREKV
+57 HKVLQGSVEQQRERV

-91 RTDGYRQSLS
+91 RTDGYRQSLN
-101 RALAEL
+101 RAKAEL

-122 EASKSADGC
+122 EARKSADGC
-131 AESIDEYGKAVKE
+131 AESIDEYGKAVR
-144 AGDADPL
+144 DADSNKDPL
-151 SEIKKL
+151 GNL
-157 TEGFGNLKS
+157 MAGFGNLKG
-166 MLTGGAVVG
+166 LLAGGAVVG

-183 IMGVVEDTAEYRKI
+183 IMSVVEDTAEYRKI

-206 RAGYTAQQTTDI
+206 RAGYSAQQTADI
-218 YRTLQSVLGDTQT
+218 YRTLQGVLGDTQT

-281 AGQVTGTF
+281 AGKVTGTF

-300 DDFNAKLEAANS
+300 DDFNAKLEAANG

-329 DQAGKAWQDTNE
+329 DQAGKAWQDANE
-341 DVVALNEA
+341 DVVALNKA
-349 TERWDSAMA
+349 TERWDGAMA

-365 PAAAAIKTFGADA
+365 PAAAAIKSFGADA
-378 ILWLADAIQTVMD
+378 ILWLADQIQAVFEWWERLVTVMN
-391 KWEAFVAEMRDPANT
+391 DPEKGQVVGMGAGAAGT
-406 QDPAQITGGTWGGS
+406 GQRVGEGLSRQQI
-420 TTNLASIEDLR
+420 
-431 RARGDDTW
+431 GDETW

-484 QRRGS
+484 QRRGG
-489 QTQQGALTAQEYRGG
+489 QTQHGALTAQEYRGG

-517 IGTGQELRITLVT
+517 TGTGQELRITLVT

>member
-10 IALDGERDFKA
+10 IALDGEKAFKD

-36 MTLVDATFKG
+36 MTLVDSTFKG

-57 QKVLQGSVEQQREKV
+57 HKVLQGSVEQQRERV

-91 RTDGYRQSLS
+91 RTDGYRQSLN
-101 RALAEL
+101 RAKAEL
-107 INLNRELEDNERYLD
+107 ADLNRELQDNERYLD

-131 AESIDEYGKAVKE
+131 AESIDEYGKAVR
-144 AGDADPL
+144 DADSNKDPL
-151 SEIKKL
+151 GNL
-157 TEGFGNLKS
+157 MAGFGNLKG
-166 MLTGGAVVG
+166 LLAGGAVVG

-183 IMGVVEDTAEYRKI
+183 IMSVVEDTAEYRKI

-206 RAGYTAQQTTDI
+206 RAGYSAQQTADI
-218 YRTLQSVLGDTQT
+218 YRTLQGVLGDTQT

-246 EDLITVTNAA
+246 EDLVTVTNAA

-281 AGQVTGTF
+281 AGKVTGTF

-300 DDFNAKLEAANS
+300 DDFNAKLEAANG

-329 DQAGKAWQDTNE
+329 DQAGKAWQDANE
-341 DVVALNEA
+341 DVVSLNEA
-349 TERWDSAMA
+349 TERWDGAMA

-365 PAAAAIKTFGADA
+365 PAATAIKNFGADA
-378 ILWLADAIQTVMD
+378 ILWLADQIKAVIEWWNSLVSVMND
-391 KWEAFVAEMRDPANT
+391 PEKGQMVGMGAGAVGTGQRAGQSVAREMR
-406 QDPAQITGGTWGGS
+406 
-420 TTNLASIEDLR
+420 
-431 RARGDDTW
+431 GDEIMEY
-439 QRKRR
+439 KRR
-444 GVNGTYAMGL
+444 GLINGTYAMGL

>member
-10 IALDGERDFKA
+10 IALDGEKAFKD
-21 QMAQVNGELRNLKSE
+21 QMAQVNSELRNLKSE
-36 MTLVDATFKG
+36 MTLVDATFRG

-57 QKVLQGSVEQQREKV
+57 HKVLQGSVEQQREKV

-91 RTDGYRQSLS
+91 RTDGYRQSLN
-101 RALAEL
+101 RAKAEL
-107 INLNRELEDNERYLD
+107 ANLNRELQDNERYLD
-122 EASKSADGC
+122 EARKSADGC
-131 AESIDEYGKAVKE
+131 ADSIDEYGKAVR
-144 AGDADPL
+144 DADGGKDPMGNILGGL
-151 SEIKKL
+151 SS
-157 TEGFGNLKS
+157 LKGV
-166 MLTGGAVVG
+166 LAGGAVVG

-183 IMGVVEDTAEYRKI
+183 IMSVVEDTAEYRKI

-206 RAGYTAQQTTDI
+206 RAGYSAQQTADI
-218 YRTLQSVLGDTQT
+218 YRTLQGVLGDTQT

-246 EDLITVTNAA
+246 EDLVTVTNAA

-281 AGQVTGTF
+281 AGKVTGTF

-300 DDFNAKLEAANS
+300 DDFNAKLEAANG

-329 DQAGKAWQDTNE
+329 DQAGKAWQDANE

-349 TERWDSAMA
+349 TERWDGAMA

-365 PAAAAIKTFGADA
+365 PAATAIKNFGADA
-378 ILWLADAIQTVMD
+378 ILWLADQIQAVIEWWNSLVSVMND
-391 KWEAFVAEMRDPANT
+391 PEKGQMVGMGAGAVGTGQRAGQSVAREMH
-406 QDPAQITGGTWGGS
+406 
-420 TTNLASIEDLR
+420 
-431 RARGDDTW
+431 GDEIMEY
-439 QRKRR
+439 KRR
-444 GVNGTYAMGL
+444 GLINGTYAMGL

-509 NAINSGRD
+509 NAINSGRE

>member
-10 IALDGERDFKA
+10 IALDGEKAFKD

-57 QKVLQGSVEQQREKV
+57 HKVLQGSVEQQRERV

-91 RTDGYRQSLS
+91 RTDGYRQSLN
-101 RALAEL
+101 RAKAEL

-122 EASKSADGC
+122 EARKSADGC
-131 AESIDEYGKAVKE
+131 AESIDEYGTAVR
-144 AGDADPL
+144 DADSNKDPL
-151 SEIKKL
+151 GNL
-157 TEGFGNLKS
+157 MAGFGNLKG
-166 MLTGGAVVG
+166 LLAGGAVVG

-183 IMGVVEDTAEYRKI
+183 IMSVVEDTAEYRKI

-206 RAGYTAQQTTDI
+206 RAGYSAQQTADI
-218 YRTLQSVLGDTQT
+218 YRTLQGVLGDTQT

-281 AGQVTGTF
+281 AGKVTGTF

-300 DDFNAKLEAANS
+300 DDFNAKLEAANG

-329 DQAGKAWQDTNE
+329 DQAGKAWQDANE

-365 PAAAAIKTFGADA
+365 PAATAIKTFGADA

-391 KWEAFVAEMRDPANT
+391 KWEAFVAEMKNPANT
-406 QDPAQITGGTWGGS
+406 QDPGSITGGTWGGS
-420 TTNLASIEDLR
+420 TTNLPSIEELR
-431 RARGDDTW
+431 RGNETW

-517 IGTGQELRITLVT
+517 TGTGQELRITLVT

>member
-10 IALDGERDFKA
+10 IALDGEKAFKD

-46 QANTTEALTAK
+46 QVNTTEALTAK
-57 QKVLQGSVEQQREKV
+57 HKVLRGSVEQQRERV

-91 RTDGYRQSLS
+91 RTDGYRQSLN
-101 RALAEL
+101 RAKAEL

-122 EASKSADGC
+122 EARKSADGC
-131 AESIDEYGKAVKE
+131 AESIDEYGKAVR
-144 AGDADPL
+144 DADSNKDPL
-151 SEIKKL
+151 GNL
-157 TEGFGNLKS
+157 MAGFGNLKG
-166 MLTGGAVVG
+166 LLAGGAVVG

-183 IMGVVEDTAEYRKI
+183 IMSVVEDTAEYRKI

-206 RAGYTAQQTTDI
+206 RAGYSAQQTADI
-218 YRTLQSVLGDTQT
+218 YRTLQGVLGDTQT

-281 AGQVTGTF
+281 AGKVTGTF

-300 DDFNAKLEAANS
+300 DDFNAKLEAANG

-329 DQAGKAWQDTNE
+329 DQAGKAWQEANE
-341 DVVALNEA
+341 DVVALNKA
-349 TERWDSAMA
+349 TERWDGAMA

-365 PAAAAIKTFGADA
+365 PAAAAIKNFGADA
-378 ILWLADAIQTVMD
+378 ILWLADQLQAVFEWWERLVTVMNNPE
-391 KWEAFVAEMRDPANT
+391 KGQVVGMGAGAAGTGQRVGEGLSR
-406 QDPAQITGGTWGGS
+406 QQI
-420 TTNLASIEDLR
+420 
-431 RARGDDTW
+431 GDETW

-484 QRRGS
+484 QRRGG

-517 IGTGQELRITLVT
+517 TGTGQELRITLVT

>member
-21 QMAQVNGELRNLKSE
+21 QMAQVNGELRNLKGE

-57 QKVLQGSVEQQREKV
+57 HKVLQGSVEQQREKV

-131 AESIDEYGKAVKE
+131 AESIDEYGKAVR
-144 AGDADPL
+144 DADSNKDPL
-151 SEIKKL
+151 GNL
-157 TEGFGNLKS
+157 MAGFGSLKGV
-166 MLTGGAVVG
+166 LTGGAVVG

-183 IMGVVEDTAEYRKI
+183 IMSVVEDTAEYRKI

-206 RAGYTAQQTTDI
+206 RAGYSAQQTADI
-218 YRTLQSVLGDTQT
+218 YRTLQGVLGDTQT

-281 AGQVTGTF
+281 AGKVTGTF

-300 DDFNAKLEAANS
+300 DDFNAKLEAANG

-329 DQAGKAWQDTNE
+329 DQAGKAWQDANE
-341 DVVALNEA
+341 DVVSLNEA
-349 TERWDSAMA
+349 TERWDGAMA

-365 PAAAAIKTFGADA
+365 PAATAIKNFGADA
-378 ILWLADAIQTVMD
+378 ILWLADQIQAVIEWWNSLVSVMND
-391 KWEAFVAEMRDPANT
+391 PEKGQMVGMGAGAVGTGQRAGQSVAREMR
-406 QDPAQITGGTWGGS
+406 
-420 TTNLASIEDLR
+420 
-431 RARGDDTW
+431 GDEIMEY
-439 QRKRR
+439 KRR
-444 GVNGTYAMGL
+444 GLINGTYAMGL

>member
-57 QKVLQGSVEQQREKV
+57 HKVLQGSVEQQREKV

-91 RTDGYRQSLS
+91 RTDGYRQSLN
-101 RALAEL
+101 RAKAEL
-107 INLNRELEDNERYLD
+107 ADLNRELQDNERYLD
-122 EASKSADGC
+122 DASKSADGC
-131 AESIDEYGKAVKE
+131 AESIDEYGKAVR
-144 AGDADPL
+144 DADSSKDPMGNILGGL
-151 SEIKKL
+151 SS
-157 TEGFGNLKS
+157 LKGV
-166 MLTGGAVVG
+166 LAGGAVVG

-183 IMGVVEDTAEYRKI
+183 IMSVVEDTAEYRKI

-206 RAGYTAQQTTDI
+206 RAGYSAQQTADI
-218 YRTLQSVLGDTQT
+218 YRTLQGVLGDTQT
-231 AATTTANLQAIGLAQ
+231 AATTTANLQAIGFAQ
-246 EDLITVTNAA
+246 EDLVTITEAA

-281 AGQVTGTF
+281 AGKVTGTF

-300 DDFNAKLEAANS
+300 DDFNAKLEAANG

-329 DQAGKAWQDTNE
+329 DQAGKAWQDANE

-349 TERWDSAMA
+349 TERWDGAMA

-365 PAAAAIKTFGADA
+365 PAATAIKNFGADA
-378 ILWLADAIQTVMD
+378 IVWLADQIQAVIEWWNSLVSVMND
-391 KWEAFVAEMRDPANT
+391 PEKGQMVGMGAGAVGTGQRAGQSVAREMR
-406 QDPAQITGGTWGGS
+406 
-420 TTNLASIEDLR
+420 
-431 RARGDDTW
+431 GDEIMEY
-439 QRKRR
+439 KRR
-444 GVNGTYAMGL
+444 GLINGTYAMGL

-517 IGTGQELRITLVT
+517 IGAGQELRITLVT

>member
-10 IALDGERDFKA
+10 IALDGEKAFKD
-21 QMAQVNGELRNLKSE
+21 QMARVNGELRNLKSE

-57 QKVLQGSVEQQREKV
+57 HKVLQGSVEQQRERV

-91 RTDGYRQSLS
+91 RTDGYRQSLN
-101 RALAEL
+101 RAKAEL

-131 AESIDEYGKAVKE
+131 AESIDEYGKAVR
-144 AGDADPL
+144 DADSNKDPL
-151 SEIKKL
+151 GNL
-157 TEGFGNLKS
+157 MAGFGNLKG
-166 MLTGGAVVG
+166 LLAGGAVVG

-183 IMGVVEDTAEYRKI
+183 IMSVVEDTAEYRKI

-206 RAGYTAQQTTDI
+206 RAGYSAQQTADI
-218 YRTLQSVLGDTQT
+218 YRTLQGVLGDTQT

-246 EDLITVTNAA
+246 EDLVTVTNAA

-281 AGQVTGTF
+281 AGKVTGTF

-300 DDFNAKLEAANS
+300 DDFNAKLEAANG

-329 DQAGKAWQDTNE
+329 DQAGKAWQDANE

-349 TERWDSAMA
+349 TERWDGAMA

-365 PAAAAIKTFGADA
+365 PAATAIKNFGADA
-378 ILWLADAIQTVMD
+378 IIWLADQIQAVIEWWNSLVSVMND
-391 KWEAFVAEMRDPANT
+391 PEKGQMVGMGAGAVGTGQRAGQSVAREMH
-406 QDPAQITGGTWGGS
+406 
-420 TTNLASIEDLR
+420 
-431 RARGDDTW
+431 GDEIMEY
-439 QRKRR
+439 KRR
-444 GVNGTYAMGL
+444 GLINGTYAMGL